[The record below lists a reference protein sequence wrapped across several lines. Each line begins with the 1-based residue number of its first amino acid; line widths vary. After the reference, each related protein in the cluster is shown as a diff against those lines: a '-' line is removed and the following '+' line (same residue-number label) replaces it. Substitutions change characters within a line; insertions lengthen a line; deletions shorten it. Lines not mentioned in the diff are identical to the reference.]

1 LVEILLS
8 GNRSLPDYSNN
19 IVMPAAVSAFYRLRE
34 QPSTVVAIQQQ
45 HTSLSTRLK
54 NKLPSFI

>member
-34 QPSTVVAIQQQ
+34 QLSTVVAIQQQ

-54 NKLPSFI
+54 N